1 MAISGAVEFM
11 LTLRAAIDGLRTC
24 FSLPR
29 LCVAG
34 LAALG
39 EFALF
44 SLSWEDPLWYLGMAV
59 GLPALAALLAYGLF
73 EHWPRQLPDRLP
85 HWVLQVAGV
94 ALAIVLTLAALYL
107 LNTEAGAPPF
117 WQVRERLQS
126 YVSLTFLGLL
136 LGPWLAMA
144 ALIADDEPLL
154 RASLR
159 RQLAECWP
167 ELAVVA
173 EARNGPEAL
182 ALFELHQPAICFLDV
197 HMPGLSGVDVASK
210 IGRRAHLVF
219 VTAFDQYAVRAFE
232 QGALDYLVKPVQLAR
247 LAGTV
252 TRVRERLAAL
262 QPGVASVALLQE
274 LAASLR
280 AAPAAAPPPAALAAR
295 LRGSGH
301 AADSRRRCRLPQVRR
316 QVHLGCLARWRQAR
330 RSAAAQYA
338 QGIAGA
344 TRYAAVSAD
353 PPGRRGQSAR
363 RSAGRARHA

>member
-1 MAISGAVEFM
+1 M
-11 LTLRAAIDGLRTC
+11 TPT
-24 FSLPR
+24 
-29 LCVAG
+29 
-34 LAALG
+34 
-39 EFALF
+39 
-44 SLSWEDPLWYLGMAV
+44 
-59 GLPALAALLAYGLF
+59 
-73 EHWPRQLPDRLP
+73 
-85 HWVLQVAGV
+85 
-94 ALAIVLTLAALYL
+94 
-107 LNTEAGAPPF
+107 
-117 WQVRERLQS
+117 
-126 YVSLTFLGLL
+126 
-136 LGPWLAMA
+136 

-197 HMPGLSGVDVASK
+197 HMPGLSGVDVASQ

-280 AAPAAAPPPAALAAR
+280 AAPAAAPAPLRWLRASVGAAMRLIPVDDVDYLKSDDKYTLVAWRDGGKPAEAL
-295 LRGSGH
+295 LRNTLKELLAQLDTQQFQQIHRAVVVNLH
-301 AADSRRRCRLPQVRR
+301 AVR
-316 QVHLGCLARWRQAR
+316 QVVRGTHETAELTLKHRPEVLPVSRTFLHLFK
-330 RSAAAQYA
+330 
-338 QGIAGA
+338 
-344 TRYAAVSAD
+344 AD
-353 PPGRRGQSAR
+353 
-363 RSAGRARHA
+363 

>member
-1 MAISGAVEFM
+1 M
-11 LTLRAAIDGLRTC
+11 TPT
-24 FSLPR
+24 
-29 LCVAG
+29 
-34 LAALG
+34 
-39 EFALF
+39 
-44 SLSWEDPLWYLGMAV
+44 
-59 GLPALAALLAYGLF
+59 
-73 EHWPRQLPDRLP
+73 
-85 HWVLQVAGV
+85 
-94 ALAIVLTLAALYL
+94 
-107 LNTEAGAPPF
+107 
-117 WQVRERLQS
+117 
-126 YVSLTFLGLL
+126 
-136 LGPWLAMA
+136 

-197 HMPGLSGVDVASK
+197 HMPGLSGVDVASQ

-280 AAPAAAPPPAALAAR
+280 AAPAAAAPPLRWLRASVGAAMRLIPVDDVDYLKSDDKYTLVAWRDGGKPAEAL
-295 LRGSGH
+295 LRNTLKELLAQLDTQQFQQIHRAVVVNLH
-301 AADSRRRCRLPQVRR
+301 AVR
-316 QVHLGCLARWRQAR
+316 QVVRGTHETAELTLKHRPEVLPVSRTFLHLFK
-330 RSAAAQYA
+330 
-338 QGIAGA
+338 
-344 TRYAAVSAD
+344 AD
-353 PPGRRGQSAR
+353 
-363 RSAGRARHA
+363 